1 MKVPI
6 LVIFIG
12 IGIFS
17 FLITQSVLSNTNLF
31 SIFFR
36 ALGDIH
42 LLISK
47 STDEVE
53 KLQQINA
60 ENDINNGNKINLIT
74 SPEGTA
80 GNTTVGLWTPM
91 NTSFALQHLEGVEQK
106 KGMDTLLK
114 KGYDEYYYVM
124 NNFEDPKSRKITE
137 ELLDAANKTNLRII
151 IILLPPSEGSPSTS
165 YNWDGWIKYF
175 NSLEK
180 KYPKSFE
187 GFTIDDFNWKST
199 REETKFELNIDF
211 MEYSKLIKALKDK
224 DKDVKFYPT
233 IYFQGKRN
241 DKVFNK
247 YNDFTDG
254 LIVASGC
261 YYNVSTLKKEFTIF
275 REIFEKPIKY
285 VVYPKITYNYSRQG
299 YNPPTDRLIQ
309 ATLSIASNSSAY
321 VDGLII
327 WQDIY
332 KPVIQEYL
340 TNKDNKEYLAK
351 ISKTKELQINDE
363 KITTTNL
370 KKLLNLPD
378 AEQYVNCQEW
388 SNRYNKA
395 YDKWKDLSQQEKEK
409 DKWKKEILQIIRKD
423 K

>member
-17 FLITQSVLSNTNLF
+17 FLITQSALSNTNLF

-47 STDEVE
+47 FTDAVE

-60 ENDINNGNKINLIT
+60 ENDINNGNKINVIT

-151 IILLPPSEGSPSTS
+151 IILLPPSEGDLSTS
-165 YNWDGWIKYF
+165 YNWNGWIKYF
-175 NSLEK
+175 NSLER
-180 KYPKSFE
+180 KYPRSFE
-187 GFTIDDFNWKST
+187 GFTIDDFNWIST
-199 REETKFELNIDF
+199 RSDTKFKNNMDF
-211 MEYSKLIKALKDK
+211 MEYSELSKELEHKS
-224 DKDVKFYPT
+224 KDVKFYPT
-233 IYFQGKRN
+233 VYFEGTKTGI
-241 DKVFNK
+241 VVNK
-247 YNDFTDG
+247 YKNFIDG
-254 LIVASGC
+254 LVVASGC
-261 YYNVSTLKKEFTIF
+261 YYNVSTLE
-275 REIFEKPIKY
+275 RQLEIFSEIFDKPMKY
-285 VVYPKITYNYSRQG
+285 VVYPTITYNYSKLN
-299 YNPPTDRLIQ
+299 YSPPTDRVIM
-309 ATLSIASNSSAY
+309 ATLSIASNSS
-321 VDGLII
+321 DGLII
-327 WQDIY
+327 WRDADN
-332 KPVIQEYL
+332 PVIQEHMENRHDEQYL
-340 TNKDNKEYLAK
+340 SNISNSKDVQ
-351 ISKTKELQINDE
+351 ISDE
-363 KITTTNL
+363 KIETNSKFSISNKVHNTCNSWS
-370 KKLLNLPD
+370 KK
-378 AEQYVNCQEW
+378 
-388 SNRYNKA
+388 YNEA
-395 YDKWKDLSQQEKEK
+395 YDKWTKIPEEEENNE
-409 DKWKKEILQIIRKD
+409 WKKKILY
-423 K
+423 